1 MDSRFQLT
9 LSVFGLP
16 FHGAL
21 KPLCASYLVTLC
33 KCCYL
38 SPSVEYQ
45 ESRIE
50 FLHHHR
56 LQPFNKALVRP
67 IQELTNSATAKLHVI
82 LYHTR
87 APQRSAAGHEE
98 PETEQQQR
106 RPQQQQQQRPQ
117 QQHHHHH
124 HHHLLLLL
132 LFFLLL
138 LLLLFLLLNLYTH
151 AWVLQALSTH
161 VRT

>member
-45 ESRIE
+45 ESRIA

-67 IQELTNSATAKLHVI
+67 IQELTNSATAKLHVS

-98 PETEQQQR
+98 PETEQQQ
-106 RPQQQQQQRPQ
+106 QQQ

-132 LFFLLL
+132 L
-138 LLLLFLLLNLYTH
+138 LLLNLYTH
-151 AWVLQALSTH
+151 SWVLQALSTH